1 MTVTA
6 SIGIAYA
13 DQGDDR
19 TPEQL
24 LHDADM
30 AMYQAKHQG
39 GARQQLFDPR
49 EQRLADRQAGLERD
63 LHHAVQRRQL
73 HLRIPAHRGHRRRAD
88 HRIRGAAA
96 VAAPDPRH
104 GPADHAHPP
113 GRTIVPDHRHRRMGP
128 RPGLGRPEPLA
139 TTAVAATT

>member
-1 MTVTA
+1 MTAALNRPFPLPGVEVTITA

-13 DQGDDR
+13 DEGDAR

-30 AMYQAKHQG
+30 AMYQAKHRG

-63 LHHAVQRRQL
+63 LHHAVQRGSCTWSTSPSWPPRTGGSPDS
-73 HLRIPAHRGHRRRAD
+73 RRCCGGITPPAAWFRR
-88 HRIRGAAA
+88 
-96 VAAPDPRH
+96 PR
-104 GPADHAHPP
+104 
-113 GRTIVPDHRHRRMGP
+113 
-128 RPGLGRPEPLA
+128 
-139 TTAVAATT
+139 